1 MPVDPTMLTR
11 GADWSIGTVE
21 PAVDAPA
28 KDGKGFGSMLGDKLG
43 ELTKLQDDATQGA
56 QALASGTASDPT
68 AVVMAVEKARLSMQL
83 ASQIRTKAVEAVNEV
98 FRTSV

>member
-11 GADWSIGTVE
+11 GADWSVGTVE

-28 KDGKGFGSMLGDKLG
+28 QDGAGFGSLLTDKLG
-43 ELTKLQDDATQGA
+43 ELTKMQQEASTA
-56 QALASGTASDPT
+56 SEALATGQATDPT

-83 ASQIRTKAVEAVNEV
+83 ASQIRTKAVEAVNDIFHTAV
-98 FRTSV
+98 

>member
-1 MPVDPTMLTR
+1 MPIDPTMLTR

-28 KDGKGFGSMLGDKLG
+28 PDGKGFGSLMADKLG
-43 ELTKLQDDATQGA
+43 ELSKLQTDAASGA
-56 QALASGTASDPT
+56 EALATGQATDPT

-83 ASQIRTKAVEAVNEV
+83 ASQIRTKAVEAVNDIFHTAV
-98 FRTSV
+98 

>member
-1 MPVDPTMLTR
+1 MPVDAAMLTR
-11 GADWSIGTVE
+11 GTEWSIGTVE

-28 KDGKGFGSMLGDKLG
+28 PDKGFGSVLGDKLG
-43 ELTKLQDDATQGA
+43 ELTKLQEDAAQGA
-56 QALASGTASDPT
+56 QALATGTATDPT

-83 ASQIRTKAVEAVNEV
+83 ASQIRTKSVEAVNEI